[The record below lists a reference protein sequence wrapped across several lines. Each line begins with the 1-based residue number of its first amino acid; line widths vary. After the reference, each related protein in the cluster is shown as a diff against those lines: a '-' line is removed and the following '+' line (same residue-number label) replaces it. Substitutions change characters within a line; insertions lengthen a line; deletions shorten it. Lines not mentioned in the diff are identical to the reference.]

1 MLDLQFWVALGLL
14 LVLAD
19 IFLGFSLFVLPV
31 GVAALIVAGI
41 IFVQTNAV
49 MGITQLYDDWQGLV
63 YWFAGLSVVSVGLLR
78 LIFQRQGKTPR
89 TSINIIVVY
98 SWQATAKGFSLAI
111 HLCFPTLS
119 ANRWKH

>member
-1 MLDLQFWVALGLL
+1 MSTLLLDAQFWVALGLV

-41 IFVQTNAV
+41 IFVQINAIL
-49 MGITQLYDDWQGLV
+49 GITQLYSDWQGLV

-78 LIFQRQGKTPR
+78 LIFQRPKKDLPD
-89 TSINIIVVY
+89 INQY
-98 SWQATAKGFSLAI
+98 
-111 HLCFPTLS
+111 
-119 ANRWKH
+119 

>member
-1 MLDLQFWVALGLL
+1 MSTLLLDAQFWVALGLV

-41 IFVQTNAV
+41 IFVQTNAIL
-49 MGITQLYDDWQGLV
+49 GITQLYSDWQGLV

-78 LIFQRQGKTPR
+78 LIFQRPKKDLPD
-89 TSINIIVVY
+89 INQY
-98 SWQATAKGFSLAI
+98 
-111 HLCFPTLS
+111 
-119 ANRWKH
+119 

>member
-1 MLDLQFWVALGLL
+1 MSTLLLDAQFWVALGLV

-41 IFVQTNAV
+41 IFVQTNAIL
-49 MGITQLYDDWQGLV
+49 GITQLYSDWQGLV

-78 LIFQRQGKTPR
+78 LIFQRPR
-89 TSINIIVVY
+89 KDLPDINQY
-98 SWQATAKGFSLAI
+98 
-111 HLCFPTLS
+111 
-119 ANRWKH
+119 

>member
-1 MLDLQFWVALGLL
+1 MSTLLLDAQFWVALGLV

-41 IFVQTNAV
+41 VFVQTNAIL
-49 MGITQLYDDWQGLV
+49 GITQLYSDWQGLV

-78 LIFQRQGKTPR
+78 LIFQRPKKDLPD
-89 TSINIIVVY
+89 INQY
-98 SWQATAKGFSLAI
+98 
-111 HLCFPTLS
+111 
-119 ANRWKH
+119 

>member
-1 MLDLQFWVALGLL
+1 MSSLLLDAQFWVALGLV

-41 IFVQTNAV
+41 VFVQTNAIL
-49 MGITQLYDDWQGLV
+49 GITQLYSDWQGLV

-78 LIFQRQGKTPR
+78 LIFQRPKKDLPD
-89 TSINIIVVY
+89 INQY
-98 SWQATAKGFSLAI
+98 
-111 HLCFPTLS
+111 
-119 ANRWKH
+119 

>member
-1 MLDLQFWVALGLL
+1 MSTLLLDLQFWVALGLL

-19 IFLGFSLFVLPV
+19 IFLGFGLFVLPV

-49 MGITQLYDDWQGLV
+49 LGITQLYDDWQGLV

-78 LIFQRQGKTPR
+78 LIFQRARKDSPD
-89 TSINIIVVY
+89 INQY
-98 SWQATAKGFSLAI
+98 
-111 HLCFPTLS
+111 
-119 ANRWKH
+119 

>member
-1 MLDLQFWVALGLL
+1 MSTLLLDAQFWVALGLV

-41 IFVQTNAV
+41 IFVQTNAIL
-49 MGITQLYDDWQGLV
+49 GITQLYSDWQGLV

-78 LIFQRQGKTPR
+78 LIFQRPK
-89 TSINIIVVY
+89 
-98 SWQATAKGFSLAI
+98 KGFA
-111 HLCFPTLS
+111 
-119 ANRWKH
+119 